1 MATLDTHTSD
11 ICRNLDGKHYP
22 MSEYKAGVTAPP
34 FHVYCRSTTAPYFD
48 DDFGQI
54 GQRAARDENGKTY
67 YVPDNMTY
75 AEWQKAFVGGDK
87 SGLTNAENGGII
99 KKEIENG
106 NIKLEI
112 NPEKQARHIKGRSE
126 YKEGR
131 SYITISEQEAQDI
144 INSKSGTGI
153 LVKDRKGNWKH
164 KELID
169 CGKEIGVFVEPI
181 SKNKI
186 PTNKATIHYSKTGT
200 HLVPRK

>member
-1 MATLDTHTSD
+1 MY
-11 ICRNLDGKHYP
+11 IIVKNFYCYPDGREFLEKHLFFPEERDMIELRKKTNWIKGEHGYF
-22 MSEYKAGVTAPP
+22 AG
-34 FHVYCRSTTAPYFD
+34 STP
-48 DDFGQI
+48 
-54 GQRAARDENGKTY
+54 E
-67 YVPDNMTY
+67 
-75 AEWQKAFVGGDK
+75 GGSSGGSGGN

-112 NPEKQARHIKGRSE
+112 NPEKQARHIKGRPE